1 MNKIAEQT
9 VLPKTK
15 ENIKYCQ
22 SSIKQ
27 EKINTGKMYMEI
39 KKREMDEI
47 KNLIL
52 LGNLHA
58 FSSNPA
64 GTSGQQ
70 DDKHFS
76 S

>member
-1 MNKIAEQT
+1 M
-9 VLPKTK
+9 
-15 ENIKYCQ
+15 
-22 SSIKQ
+22 S
-27 EKINTGKMYMEI
+27 MEI

-64 GTSGQQ
+64 GTSGQ
-70 DDKHFS
+70 
-76 S
+76 